1 MIELNRALEVAIAS
15 AKAAGSLLAADF
27 HRPEGPRGGG
37 DKAEADVEA
46 ERLIRDRLLHAFPA
60 WGYLG
65 EETGAQAGRA
75 DAPVWVVD
83 PNDGTRDYLLGKRG
97 SSVSIGGVH
106 AGKPVL
112 GVVFAFAYPDDEGD
126 LFAWAE
132 GCGPATRNGS
142 PVVPRLADVLRADS
156 IVLLS
161 SNSHRDFGANIAA
174 AAPAR
179 FRAVPSIAHRLALVG
194 MGEAD
199 GAVSLYA
206 PCAWDYCAGHALVS
220 AAGGRLVDQDGRD
233 ITYDADGTSRTKQAF
248 AGSTGA
254 VGELRR
260 RPWRRAPRDAPRDP
274 TLRHEPGRSIVD
286 ASLLARAQGCLLGQV
301 AGDSLGA
308 AVEGMEAS
316 AIATEHPAGLRTLA
330 DRHGLLGGQPTDD
343 SEMALALARSIIAQG
358 RFEEAH
364 VLASYRAWLASGPFS
379 LGRATLA
386 GLSGEPILDSQANGS
401 LMRVSP
407 LGIFAHSLPPGEAA
421 GLAMADSRL
430 THPHAVPS
438 HAAAAYVVAIGH
450 ALRTGDGPG
459 AFEAALAWAR
469 GHVAEAS
476 VIEALERAR
485 DAPRPTQERMGWVLI
500 ALQNGFFDLLH
511 ATSLEEGIV
520 SSVARGGDTD
530 TNAAIAGALLCAV
543 HGRQALPPQWR
554 RMILTCRAD
563 PLCARA
569 PRPREYWPT
578 HVLQKAEWLLLAGR
592 DC

>member
-1 MIELNRALEVAIAS
+1 MIELNGALEVAVAS
-15 AKAAGSLLAADF
+15 VRAAGSLLAADF

-46 ERLIRDRLLHAFPA
+46 ERLIRDQLLRAFPA

-65 EETGAQAGRA
+65 EETGAQPGRA

-97 SSVSIGGVH
+97 SSVSIGGVL

-233 ITYDADGTSRTKQAF
+233 ITYGTDGRSRTKQAF
-248 AGSTGA
+248 GRLDRSDRGTAPPPVASGSA
-254 VGELRR
+254 QRS
-260 RPWRRAPRDAPRDP
+260 PRSDAP
-274 TLRHEPGRSIVD
+274 
-286 ASLLARAQGCLLGQV
+286 ARARQKHRRCV
-301 AGDSLGA
+301 A
-308 AVEGMEAS
+308 
-316 AIATEHPAGLRTLA
+316 
-330 DRHGLLGGQPTDD
+330 
-343 SEMALALARSIIAQG
+343 ARPRS
-358 RFEEAH
+358 
-364 VLASYRAWLASGPFS
+364 
-379 LGRATLA
+379 
-386 GLSGEPILDSQANGS
+386 GLS
-401 LMRVSP
+401 
-407 LGIFAHSLPPGEAA
+407 
-421 GLAMADSRL
+421 
-430 THPHAVPS
+430 
-438 HAAAAYVVAIGH
+438 
-450 ALRTGDGPG
+450 
-459 AFEAALAWAR
+459 
-469 GHVAEAS
+469 
-476 VIEALERAR
+476 
-485 DAPRPTQERMGWVLI
+485 
-500 ALQNGFFDLLH
+500 
-511 ATSLEEGIV
+511 
-520 SSVARGGDTD
+520 
-530 TNAAIAGALLCAV
+530 
-543 HGRQALPPQWR
+543 
-554 RMILTCRAD
+554 
-563 PLCARA
+563 ARA
-569 PRPREYWPT
+569 GGWR
-578 HVLQKAEWLLLAGR
+578 
-592 DC
+592 